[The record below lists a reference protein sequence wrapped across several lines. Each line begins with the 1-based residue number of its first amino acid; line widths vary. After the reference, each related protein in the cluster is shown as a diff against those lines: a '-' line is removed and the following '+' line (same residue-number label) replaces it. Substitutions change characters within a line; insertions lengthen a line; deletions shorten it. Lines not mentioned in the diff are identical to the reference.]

1 MYDSCQDQLGHA
13 LYVSPFTRVAFLGH
27 ALLLSPVLY
36 DVGHSS
42 LRLCVL
48 TGRMASLR
56 KRQCGLLGSA
66 VGQGMVSLNSLLMA
80 VSLLQL
86 CGLISPSVK
95 DLRVSPHFPNCV
107 SFFPGEALIEKRWRG
122 SFHASISSCAQSGK
136 PIPHLA
142 LAPPKD

>member
-1 MYDSCQDQLGHA
+1 M
-13 LYVSPFTRVAFLGH
+13 SPFTRVAFLGH
-27 ALLLSPVLY
+27 ALLVSPVLY
-36 DVGHSS
+36 DLGHSS

-95 DLRVSPHFPNCV
+95 RPPCFP
-107 SFFPGEALIEKRWRG
+107 SFP
-122 SFHASISSCAQSGK
+122 
-136 PIPHLA
+136 
-142 LAPPKD
+142 

>member
-1 MYDSCQDQLGHA
+1 M
-13 LYVSPFTRVAFLGH
+13 SPFTRVAFLGH
-27 ALLLSPVLY
+27 ALLVFPVLY
-36 DVGHSS
+36 DIGHSS

-48 TGRMASLR
+48 TGRMTSLR

-80 VSLLQL
+80 VSLLQF
-86 CGLISPSVK
+86 CGLVSPSVK
-95 DLRVSPHFPNCV
+95 RPPCFPSFTNWV
-107 SFFPGEALIEKRWRG
+107 SFLPGEALIEKRWRG